1 MFTNLAG
8 GSLQYPFYTV
18 DLERVIESGSGHGS
32 GKGVHTTTIYLIKTG
47 PIPSSAQIQAALFP
61 TFQYSYGITEPAP
74 FEENFLTVN
83 FSGVIN
89 VVSRSCQVD
98 DVDVDLGSHQL
109 TSFTG
114 IGTVTNWKDFNITLR
129 NCPPFHGYYAT
140 RDSLVYSETSGVVTN
155 NAPTS
160 NRIDMAFRGANGYR
174 SSNMAYLNAGSDQ
187 AKGIGLQMTDA
198 SENLILFNGTT
209 YDPALALTKVDGA
222 SYVIPLK
229 ARYYQYSSTVTA
241 GKANASV
248 TFTINYY

>member
-1 MFTNLAG
+1 M
-8 GSLQYPFYTV
+8 
-18 DLERVIESGSGHGS
+18 
-32 GKGVHTTTIYLIKTG
+32 
-47 PIPSSAQIQAALFP
+47 
-61 TFQYSYGITEPAP
+61 
-74 FEENFLTVN
+74 N